1 MKKYLLGLGAM
12 LIGAGLMFV
21 FTHTDVSAGHI
32 SDTSSSCETLY
43 VENLRHVDSD
53 GEKVI
58 WTEDFLYC
66 KIKDLTCV
74 GFLSSS
80 GKGFQCLKTNG

>member
-1 MKKYLLGLGAM
+1 MKKYLFGLGAM

-21 FTHTDVSAGHI
+21 FTHTEVSASGVVD
-32 SDTSSSCETLY
+32 SSSSCETID
-43 VENLRHVDSD
+43 VKHLRRVVR

-58 WTEDFLYC
+58 WTEEFLYC

-74 GFLSSS
+74 GSYSS
-80 GKGFQCLKTNG
+80 GFGGLQCLKTNG